1 MLLIDNLAEEN
12 IQAAIRR
19 GEFDDLPGQGRRLE
33 LDDEILV
40 PEALRA
46 GYRLLKNAGCLPP
59 ELTLRREIH
68 EIETL
73 LRQAEGS
80 GEQAGLYRRLQL
92 LQTRLAL
99 RGHESSLLERDAQY
113 RAKIMDRLD
122 RDAGR
127 ASLKSSPTQ

>member
-33 LDDEILV
+33 LDDETLV

-46 GYRLLKNAGCLPP
+46 GYRLLRNAGCLPP

-80 GEQAGLYRRLQL
+80 GEQAGLRRRLQL

-127 ASLKSSPTQ
+127 ASLKSSPTR

>member
-33 LDDEILV
+33 LDDENLV
-40 PEALRA
+40 PETLRA

-80 GEQAGLYRRLQL
+80 GEQAGLRRRLQL